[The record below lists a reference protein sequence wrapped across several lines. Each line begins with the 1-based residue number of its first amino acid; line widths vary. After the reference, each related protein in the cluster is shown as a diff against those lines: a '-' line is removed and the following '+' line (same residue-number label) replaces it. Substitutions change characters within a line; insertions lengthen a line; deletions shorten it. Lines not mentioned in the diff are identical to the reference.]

1 MSPCCE
7 LIQALYF
14 DLCVSSLVL
23 KKVKSLQFYKYRG
36 AFMSKPADHSAHDAH
51 AHDVPAVEEDSI
63 DSIVPMM
70 PIVLPLAGAVLMFLL
85 AFIAV
90 MMA

>member
-1 MSPCCE
+1 
-7 LIQALYF
+7 
-14 DLCVSSLVL
+14 
-23 KKVKSLQFYKYRG
+23 
-36 AFMSKPADHSAHDAH
+36 MSKPADHSTHDAH
-51 AHDVPAVEEDSI
+51 AHDVPAVEEDPV
-63 DSIVPMM
+63 DSIVSMM

>member
-1 MSPCCE
+1 
-7 LIQALYF
+7 
-14 DLCVSSLVL
+14 
-23 KKVKSLQFYKYRG
+23 
-36 AFMSKPADHSAHDAH
+36 MSKPADHSNHDAHAHDAH
-51 AHDVPAVEEDSI
+51 PHDVPAVEEDPV

-90 MMA
+90 SMA

>member
-1 MSPCCE
+1 
-7 LIQALYF
+7 
-14 DLCVSSLVL
+14 
-23 KKVKSLQFYKYRG
+23 
-36 AFMSKPADHSAHDAH
+36 MSKPADHSTHDAH
-51 AHDVPAVEEDSI
+51 THDASAVEEDVI

-90 MMA
+90 SMA

>member
-1 MSPCCE
+1 
-7 LIQALYF
+7 
-14 DLCVSSLVL
+14 
-23 KKVKSLQFYKYRG
+23 
-36 AFMSKPADHSAHDAH
+36 MSKPVDHSNHDAQ
-51 AHDVPAVEEDSI
+51 AHDVPAVEEDPV

-90 MMA
+90 SMA

>member
-1 MSPCCE
+1 
-7 LIQALYF
+7 
-14 DLCVSSLVL
+14 
-23 KKVKSLQFYKYRG
+23 
-36 AFMSKPADHSAHDAH
+36 MSKSVDHSNHDAHNAH
-51 AHDVPAVEEDSI
+51 AHDVSAVDEDPV

-90 MMA
+90 SMA